1 MFREPDPPVNPVGD
15 SGHQPVEGY
24 EETSVQVSPGS
35 SLGLPCLDVNQASNW
50 PGFRT
55 LLQQLPPQDSDE
67 RYCLAL
73 GEEELAQL
81 RLFCAQ
87 RKQKSLG
94 QGVARLLPPKLGGRT
109 CEKSQGRSSEGS
121 ASDQP
126 SASTL
131 AVQEAAESRRV
142 RGVCGQGW

>member
-55 LLQQLPPQDSDE
+55 LLQQLPPQDSDVGHPSDSPLPSFALCPHLVTHCVE
-67 RYCLAL
+67 RVL
-73 GEEELAQL
+73 
-81 RLFCAQ
+81 
-87 RKQKSLG
+87 
-94 QGVARLLPPKLGGRT
+94 V
-109 CEKSQGRSSEGS
+109 
-121 ASDQP
+121 
-126 SASTL
+126 
-131 AVQEAAESRRV
+131 
-142 RGVCGQGW
+142 